1 MSRVDPGFQTE
12 NIVTFDVSLPGKK
25 YPYDRNIRAFTGQ
38 VEQGLASLPGT
49 QSVAVTFARPLQ
61 RVGMRTSF
69 DVVGR
74 PPAPNDK
81 RMTTD
86 LRPASASFFST
97 LGIHAVRGRVFSKAE
112 ENFGPPP
119 VVVVT
124 ETFAKKYFPNEN
136 PIGQHI
142 VLGIAHDTSE
152 APKSEVDAKGEI
164 VGIVNDIRQR
174 GLDRDPPPAVYVG
187 WGTLPQND
195 VTFLV
200 RSRADAQTV
209 AAGTRERVHATDP
222 EVPIYNLNTMTEI
235 VSQSVAQ
242 PRFYMVLLT
251 AFAAL
256 ALLLA
261 ALGIYGVIS
270 YSVSQ
275 RTRELGIRI
284 ALGATQDRVV
294 RLVLGQGMA
303 LTTVGVAAGLVGAF
317 WLVRLLASMLFNV
330 TATDAPTFIG
340 VSVVLLGVA
349 AAASYLP
356 ARRAARVDPVTAMR
370 SE

>member
-1 MSRVDPGFQTE
+1 MLVISEMALAVVLLIGAGLLIKSFLKLTRVDPGFQTE

-124 ETFAKKYFPNEN
+124 ETFAKK
-136 PIGQHI
+136 
-142 VLGIAHDTSE
+142 
-152 APKSEVDAKGEI
+152 
-164 VGIVNDIRQR
+164 
-174 GLDRDPPPAVYVG
+174 
-187 WGTLPQND
+187 
-195 VTFLV
+195 
-200 RSRADAQTV
+200 
-209 AAGTRERVHATDP
+209 
-222 EVPIYNLNTMTEI
+222 
-235 VSQSVAQ
+235 
-242 PRFYMVLLT
+242 
-251 AFAAL
+251 
-256 ALLLA
+256 
-261 ALGIYGVIS
+261 
-270 YSVSQ
+270 
-275 RTRELGIRI
+275 
-284 ALGATQDRVV
+284 
-294 RLVLGQGMA
+294 
-303 LTTVGVAAGLVGAF
+303 
-317 WLVRLLASMLFNV
+317 
-330 TATDAPTFIG
+330 
-340 VSVVLLGVA
+340 
-349 AAASYLP
+349 
-356 ARRAARVDPVTAMR
+356 
-370 SE
+370 